1 MMPIR
6 YFYKKRNIFS
16 SMDNREIRDKLSEGY
31 IHFTAIIEVLGK
43 PKEHVEKALN
53 DYLSKIKESKL
64 IFIKEETS
72 EAKEVEDSMF
82 STFSEVE
89 LMAKGTDALINF
101 CFDYMPSSIEVV
113 EPSILKYSS
122 KALTDFLNDLQT
134 RLHNLDMMVKTT
146 KSKNQALNRNTE
158 NLLKNSIKLA
168 VTSGY
173 ETVGSISK
181 VLGISEKNLENITD
195 TLVQSGSLKKDGEK
209 LRLK

>member
-1 MMPIR
+1 
-6 YFYKKRNIFS
+6 
-16 SMDNREIRDKLSEGY
+16 MDNREIRDKLSEGY